1 MSSTKLGSVK
11 ATDKKYGLFSLLSLI
26 VGVVIG
32 SGIFVKNE
40 SVISISGST
49 TNALIA

>member
-1 MSSTKLGSVK
+1 MKQQQERKG
-11 ATDKKYGLFSLLSLI
+11 YGLFSLLSLI

-40 SVISISGST
+40 SVVNTAGST
-49 TNALIA
+49 SAALIS